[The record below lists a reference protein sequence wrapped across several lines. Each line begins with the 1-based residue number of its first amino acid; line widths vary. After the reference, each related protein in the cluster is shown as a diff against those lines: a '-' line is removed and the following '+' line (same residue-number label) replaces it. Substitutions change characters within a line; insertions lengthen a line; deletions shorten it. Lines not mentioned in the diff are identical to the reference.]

1 MTLQVVRPTEA
12 AEALQTLMRY
22 IEQLEETVRRSKMPE
37 VKLTDE
43 ELRELDEANRE
54 MDEKGMSLT
63 LDEFNQRFTAKI
75 QRSSTS

>member
-1 MTLQVVRPTEA
+1 MTLQVVSPIEA

-22 IEQLEETVRRSKMPE
+22 IEQLEQTVRRSKMPE

-43 ELRELDEANRE
+43 ELRELDEGACE

-63 LDEFNQRFTAKI
+63 LREFNQRFSTKI
-75 QRSSTS
+75 QRGSTS